1 MLGDLLF
8 GQTRGGVLMLLYSR
22 LDESFY
28 VREIARRIGV
38 SVGIVQREL
47 ETLYQVQLVHRR
59 KTGNQ
64 VFYQANR
71 EHPVFSELSALV
83 AKTLG
88 IFEMIRSALVPL
100 EKKIRWAFVY
110 GSLARQQERAESD
123 VDVMIVGDVSLD
135 EVLPLLAEVENTSG
149 RAVNPTVF
157 TETEFREKGKEGN
170 HFVGSVMRGKKITLI
185 GDEDEF
191 GKVA

>member
-110 GSLARQQERAESD
+110 GSPARQQERAESD

-135 EVLPLLAEVENTSG
+135 EVLPLLAEVGNTSG